1 MIRKFLKNL
10 LIILIEFIEKYE
22 YKNLDLDED
31 DMSKKIVD
39 TIDISDENIKVLSH
53 DGYHKIT
60 HIHKTQPYHIY
71 NLELESGDKLQC
83 ADNHIVFCKGF
94 VQKFV
99 KDLSPEDKIM
109 TKNGLSSIKS
119 LEKTKHKVSM
129 YDITVDSDE
138 HSYYTNNILSHN
150 TVVAALFLL
159 HEAIF
164 NVDRNIGIAANKL
177 VTAVEIMDKI
187 KEIMDY
193 LPFFMKPGIKV
204 YNQTMIVFENGCR
217 IIAQAT
223 TKRSFI
229 GFTIHTL
236 YCDEFAHVEPNILNE
251 FYENIMPTVSS
262 MEDSKIIITST
273 PNGYNKFFNIYQGGI
288 DGTNSYHSIRV
299 DWWQVPGHDEAW
311 KEKTIADCGGEDE
324 FMRQF
329 GNSFL
334 STGNTLLS
342 PDSLAKLQ
350 KGRVRYKRR
359 ELAEL
364 ERFWEEEYSD
374 LTFHPDFN
382 VEDFKNPSKRWV
394 MSIDLSE
401 GGGGDNSVLNIFNLK
416 MKSKDFLK
424 ELEDP
429 EKDIK
434 KSDYFQLVQVGRFKS
449 NITSLEK
456 LAKLVYILVMK
467 VIDPDNIRIVCEYNA
482 FGGEFMR
489 LMQSVFGDKND
500 FDMSCILKFF
510 HSDGAKAKKY
520 GLKVRPD
527 NKPVL
532 CIKLKG
538 MIANDNIIVTDEDT
552 VSEFEVFSKVGNS
565 WKASRDHD
573 DLAMSTVDVTAIF
586 DHPYFD
592 VMMEDVMGFEEN
604 IDIYKSYEQRM
615 DEQYGNMYDN
625 YQNLGNSHIADSDYR
640 GNNFGGYFGNKGL
653 YN

>member
-1 MIRKFLKNL
+1 MIRNFLKNL

-109 TKNGLSSIKS
+109 TKNGLSSIKT
-119 LEKTKHKVSM
+119 LEKNKHKVSM
-129 YDITVDSDE
+129 YDITVDSNE

-273 PNGYNKFFNIYQGGI
+273 PNGYNKFFDIYQGGI

-299 DWWQVPGHDEAW
+299 DWWQVPGRDEAW

-434 KSDYFQLVQVGRFKS
+434 KIQTISELYVNTTPLVE
-449 NITSLEK
+449 SL
-456 LAKLVYILVMK
+456 
-467 VIDPDNIRIVCEYNA
+467 
-482 FGGEFMR
+482 
-489 LMQSVFGDKND
+489 
-500 FDMSCILKFF
+500 
-510 HSDGAKAKKY
+510 
-520 GLKVRPD
+520 
-527 NKPVL
+527 
-532 CIKLKG
+532 
-538 MIANDNIIVTDEDT
+538 
-552 VSEFEVFSKVGNS
+552 
-565 WKASRDHD
+565 
-573 DLAMSTVDVTAIF
+573 
-586 DHPYFD
+586 
-592 VMMEDVMGFEEN
+592 
-604 IDIYKSYEQRM
+604 
-615 DEQYGNMYDN
+615 
-625 YQNLGNSHIADSDYR
+625 
-640 GNNFGGYFGNKGL
+640 
-653 YN
+653 

>member
-1 MIRKFLKNL
+1 MAFEKQQQGVRKN
-10 LIILIEFIEKYE
+10 ITW
-22 YKNLDLDED
+22 
-31 DMSKKIVD
+31 STQIVD
-39 TIDISDENIKVLSH
+39 NWMRDHAEGEFHKENPWLDGQVGIKRAGLLFDYTSEEIEELTKSANDVIYFANH
-53 DGYHKIT
+53 YGYCMHGTQGYKPIT
-60 HIHKTQPYHIY
+60 LRDYQEEMLRSYT
-71 NLELESGDKLQC
+71 
-83 ADNHIVFCKGF
+83 DNRFTCC
-94 VQKFV
+94 
-99 KDLSPEDKIM
+99 M
-109 TKNGLSSIKS
+109 SSRQVGK
-119 LEKTKHKVSM
+119 
-129 YDITVDSDE
+129 
-138 HSYYTNNILSHN
+138 

-177 VTAVEIMDKI
+177 ATAVEIMDKI

-236 YCDEFAHVEPNILNE
+236 YCDEFAHVEQHILDE

-273 PNGYNKFFNIYQGGI
+273 PNGYNKFFDIYQGGV

-299 DWWQVPGHDEAW
+299 DWWQVPGRDEAW
-311 KEKTIADCGGEDE
+311 KEQTIADCGGEDE

-350 KGRVRYKRR
+350 KGRVKFVRKDIP
-359 ELAEL
+359 EV
-364 ERFWEEEYSD
+364 ERNWEEEYKD
-374 LTFHPDFN
+374 LLFSPNFDVDDLRN
-382 VEDFKNPSKRWV
+382 KDKRWV
-394 MSIDLSE
+394 LSIDLSE
-401 GGGGDNSVLNIFNLK
+401 GGGGDNSILNLFNLR
-416 MKSKDFLK
+416 MKTKDLVKDFLK
-424 ELEDP
+424 DP
-429 EKDIK
+429 DKEIK

-449 NITSLEK
+449 NITTLEK
-456 LAKLVYILVMK
+456 LAKLTYILVND
-467 VIDPDNIRIVCEYNA
+467 VIGPDNIRVVVECNA
-482 FGGEFMR
+482 FGGEFFR
-489 LMQSVFGDKND
+489 LLQFVFGDKNN
-500 FDMSCILKFF
+500 FDMSCILKFY
-510 HSDGAKAKKY
+510 HTSDAKVRKY

-532 CIKLKG
+532 CITLKG
-538 MIANDNIIVTDEDT
+538 MISTDNIIVTDDDT
-552 VSEFEVFSKVGNS
+552 VGEFEVFSKIGNT

-573 DLAMSTVDVTAIF
+573 DLAMSTVDVVAIF
-586 DHPYFD
+586 EHPYFE
-592 VMMEDVMGFEEN
+592 VMMEDIMGLEEN
-604 IDIYKSYEQRM
+604 FEVYRLYQSKM
-615 DEQYGNMYDN
+615 DDQYGNIYDN
-625 YQNLGNSHIADSDYR
+625 YQEIAQKQYEDHYEHKYTGND
-640 GNNFGGYFGNKGL
+640 FGGYFGNKGI